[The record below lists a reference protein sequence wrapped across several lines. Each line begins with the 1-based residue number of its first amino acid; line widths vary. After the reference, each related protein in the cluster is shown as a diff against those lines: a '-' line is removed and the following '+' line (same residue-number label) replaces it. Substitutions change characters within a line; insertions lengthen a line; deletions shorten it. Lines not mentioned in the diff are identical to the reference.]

1 MSSLYYID
9 QRTDMSISV
18 FHREAVTGCGH
29 GIGEA
34 GRFYQKLAVF
44 A

>member
-1 MSSLYYID
+1 MSSLYSID
-9 QRTDMSISV
+9 QLTEMSISV
-18 FHREAVTGCGH
+18 FHREAVPGCGH

-34 GRFYQKLAVF
+34 SRFYQKLAVF